1 MKFED
6 ISKKVKKFSKD
17 TVEEVQKMNE
27 VRQLNGRVND
37 TKKQINGIYLD
48 IGRKLY
54 DMYKEA
60 PLEGFEA
67 EIRSIDEKLAQ
78 IQQLRDQIRGVKGVV
93 LCPCCNMEVSVTERF
108 CSNCGNKMPEIVE
121 IADPDEDAVVVE
133 ATDVTEANAAL
144 EAAKDTEAEAEE
156 VKAEAENIEAEAGEM
171 QAEAEEVKAEA
182 ESIEAEAEEA
192 QAEAEDTE
200 VEAEEAQA
208 ESIESDAEEAKTEAG
223 EEPV

>member
-121 IADPDEDAVVVE
+121 IADPDEDVVVVE

-144 EAAKDTEAEAEE
+144 EAAKDAEAEAEDT
-156 VKAEAENIEAEAGEM
+156 AEAS
-171 QAEAEEVKAEA
+171 EA
-182 ESIEAEAEEA
+182 ESIEA
-192 QAEAEDTE
+192 
-200 VEAEEAQA
+200 EAEEAQA